1 MKLLLVGRSAHAD
14 VVIPDA
20 SVSAFHVEAVITADG
35 RCHITDRVSAQGTYH
50 RPSDADAWTSV
61 RQVFVDMSD
70 QIRLGDYVSTVADLL
85 GGALDEG
92 LQDELAGTDGG
103 SGANSA
109 AAADTVARPRG
120 AVERDPVT
128 GEIVKRR
135 L

>member
-35 RCHITDRVSAQGTYH
+35 RCHITDRASAQGTYH
-50 RPSDADAWTSV
+50 RPSEADAWTSV

-70 QIRLGDYVSTVADLL
+70 QLRLGEYVATVGDLL
-85 GGALDEG
+85 GGALDDS
-92 LQDELAGTDGG
+92 LQDDLAGTEGG
-103 SGANSA
+103 SGANPA
-109 AAADTVARPRG
+109 AAGEARPRG